1 MSPELAGAGG
11 LLIMGAV
18 VAALVAHYQSSSPS
32 PGLVGDY
39 RVAPAAAAAAA
50 PTPAAAAA
58 TAWTPDGPF
67 TVRVD
72 GLACTA
78 AASTGAPV
86 TCTLRVEA
94 RSSGTV
100 PRRYLP
106 PRLLAGD
113 GAPLTLLGDAAGAAD
128 AAGSAG
134 TDVAPGRTVP
144 LVYRFRAPDDLTGRP
159 ASRLLLGNG
168 APADALSVR
177 HR

>member
-1 MSPELAGAGG
+1 MAQGESRYPRSLLMSPELAGAGG

-39 RVAPAAAAAAA
+39 RVAPASVSS
-50 PTPAAAAA
+50 PAAAAA

-100 PRRYLP
+100 PLRYLP

-113 GAPLTLLGDAAGAAD
+113 GMPLTLLGDAA
-128 AAGSAG
+128 
-134 TDVAPGRTVP
+134 DVAPGRTVP

-159 ASRLLLGNG
+159 ASRLVLGNG

-177 HR
+177 RR